1 MDLLDLTLQS
11 SSSVVLSKSGDYSRD
26 YAKNIGAEFVF
37 AKPGGVIEL
46 YSSDAETGALKL
58 LSSSKVFATVRSL
71 DNYRV
76 QGSKRDQI
84 VVGTDSGAITLFRF
98 EGKSGSYA
106 MVQVQCETFGK
117 TGVRRVVPGQ
127 YVTAEPKGRAIM
139 VAAVEKQKL
148 VYVMN
153 RDSGGRT
160 TISSPLEAHKSS
172 TITFDVKAIDVGF
185 DNPVFAALE
194 LSYADSDADGT
205 KEAAAKA
212 TKQLTYYELD
222 LGLNHVTR
230 RWTKA
235 VARKACLLAP
245 LPGGSDG
252 PSGVLVCGE
261 DYISYHDESQADSDV
276 TVLLPRRSHHPTDS
290 PVMVTSVT
298 VHKQKKNKFFAI
310 CQTELGDAY
319 KISVDFSD
327 DTVTGLRAQL
337 IDTLPLAVSLNV
349 TKMGLLFLAAEFG
362 DHLLYQLNPS
372 IIDLPGSVEM
382 DSAATAKLIPGKDY
396 NSANAA
402 KHAPTFTPSTT
413 LSNMRVVDTINSISA
428 TTGLLVG
435 EYTGNEVSP
444 QMYTLCGRGPRSSM
458 RVLRHG
464 AAINQLAVSDLPG
477 TPSAIFSVKGEDD
490 DDKYIV
496 VSFKDATLVL
506 SVGESVEEVSDTAF
520 VTDAPT
526 IACSKLADGG
536 MVQVHP
542 NGVRHIKADGKTF
555 KDWQCPGL
563 KKIEYAS
570 CNTNQVLIAFESQVG
585 EICYF
590 ELDES
595 MNLAE
600 KVTKDLE
607 VEITCLDIGVIPK
620 GRNRSLF
627 AVIGGVDDT
636 VRVLSLSPQDYLS
649 ERSSA
654 VVQGRPSSI
663 CVVDMA
669 NEKGTVDKV
678 LNVGTVNGIMQQT
691 TIDSN
696 TGALSGNPT
705 KRFLGAKKVEAT
717 RVMVDGKICSLLLS
731 SRPWLSFVSNN
742 TGSLTTTPLSY
753 TTLDHVCGF
762 SSEIVNEGIVATA
775 GSTLHILTIENIESV
790 FNETVV
796 PLRYTP
802 RQTCLISG
810 KIALVEADAN
820 DTSEAHKADTYG
832 GTGSKKTG
840 AGDGMDMDD
849 SDNEESEASAETTT
863 TVRGPIPSSKSS
875 WGSCLRLLDP
885 KTASTVDLL
894 ELSESEAALSCCAVQ
909 FASQLGEVLLA
920 VGVSKALQFRPVK
933 AEEHYVNIYRV
944 TNNRLSLMHSTKV
957 GGVVL
962 SMTQFQNKLLVG
974 VGGMLRLYDVG
985 KKQLL
990 RKCEKSVSKTIVK
1003 CVACAGDRIYVGDMS
1018 NSVQILKFDPER
1030 QIMNLVCE
1038 DTMPRSIVSMCVL
1051 DIDTVCASDRFG
1063 NVVVLRSPKNAVEE
1077 SVVVDDAGLWGRK
1090 VGAQF
1095 DTLCQYHVGEIVTS
1109 VKKASLVQGGAEAIV
1124 YVTITGKI
1132 GALLPLVTKDDV
1144 EFFHGLQAEL
1154 RKQAPRPVGMNF
1166 GKYRGTFFPA
1176 KRIIDGDLISLWN
1189 NLSGDKQKE
1198 IAEELDRSVADISK
1212 KIEQAA
1218 TKLL

>member
-663 CVVDMA
+663 CVVD
-669 NEKGTVDKV
+669 
-678 LNVGTVNGIMQQT
+678 
-691 TIDSN
+691 
-696 TGALSGNPT
+696 
-705 KRFLGAKKVEAT
+705 
-717 RVMVDGKICSLLLS
+717 
-731 SRPWLSFVSNN
+731 
-742 TGSLTTTPLSY
+742 
-753 TTLDHVCGF
+753 
-762 SSEIVNEGIVATA
+762 
-775 GSTLHILTIENIESV
+775 
-790 FNETVV
+790 
-796 PLRYTP
+796 
-802 RQTCLISG
+802 
-810 KIALVEADAN
+810 
-820 DTSEAHKADTYG
+820 
-832 GTGSKKTG
+832 
-840 AGDGMDMDD
+840 
-849 SDNEESEASAETTT
+849 
-863 TVRGPIPSSKSS
+863 
-875 WGSCLRLLDP
+875 
-885 KTASTVDLL
+885 
-894 ELSESEAALSCCAVQ
+894 
-909 FASQLGEVLLA
+909 GE
-920 VGVSKALQFRPVK
+920 
-933 AEEHYVNIYRV
+933 
-944 TNNRLSLMHSTKV
+944 
-957 GGVVL
+957 
-962 SMTQFQNKLLVG
+962 
-974 VGGMLRLYDVG
+974 
-985 KKQLL
+985 
-990 RKCEKSVSKTIVK
+990 
-1003 CVACAGDRIYVGDMS
+1003 
-1018 NSVQILKFDPER
+1018 
-1030 QIMNLVCE
+1030 
-1038 DTMPRSIVSMCVL
+1038 
-1051 DIDTVCASDRFG
+1051 
-1063 NVVVLRSPKNAVEE
+1063 
-1077 SVVVDDAGLWGRK
+1077 
-1090 VGAQF
+1090 
-1095 DTLCQYHVGEIVTS
+1095 
-1109 VKKASLVQGGAEAIV
+1109 
-1124 YVTITGKI
+1124 
-1132 GALLPLVTKDDV
+1132 
-1144 EFFHGLQAEL
+1144 
-1154 RKQAPRPVGMNF
+1154 
-1166 GKYRGTFFPA
+1166 
-1176 KRIIDGDLISLWN
+1176 
-1189 NLSGDKQKE
+1189 
-1198 IAEELDRSVADISK
+1198 
-1212 KIEQAA
+1212 
-1218 TKLL
+1218 